1 MIQRKLTKIDTEN
14 YLKKKK
20 KKKKNRVLNKSIQ
33 EYV

>member
-1 MIQRKLTKIDTEN
+1 MTHRKVTKIDTEN

-20 KKKKNRVLNKSIQ
+20 KKNRVFKKSIQ